1 MSQITMLRS
10 LDHQS
15 LAGLVDSVKAAIR
28 KKPANADLRAQLFQL
43 LAVQGAWDKAFEQL
57 KLSSEMNAQAQ
68 PLAVVY
74 GGAIRAEQERQA
86 VFNGEK
92 TPAVLAEP
100 PAWMALQIEA
110 LKTPDETQAANF
122 RALAM
127 EKAPAIAGQLETN
140 GQEQPLAFA
149 WLCDGDGRLGPVCE
163 LIVNGRYGWVPFEQI
178 AQIAFIAPQ
187 GLTDLLWAQADIA
200 LHDGRNY
207 AGLIPVRYPAPAGKT
222 YAMLD
227 DAANLARRTEW
238 QPLSENDYAGIGQKM
253 WLLPD
258 SEQAILDVRSAR
270 FEPLPDTAVA
280 ER

>member
-1 MSQITMLRS
+1 MSQIFMLRS
-10 LDHQS
+10 FDNQALNE
-15 LAGLVDSVKAAIR
+15 LVDGVKAAIR
-28 KKPANADLRAQLFQL
+28 KKPSDADLRAQLFQL

-57 KLSSEMNAQAQ
+57 TLSAEMNAQAQ

-100 PAWMALQIEA
+100 PAWMAMLIEA
-110 LKTPDETQAANF
+110 LKTPDAIQAAQL

-127 EKAPAIAGQLETN
+127 ENAPAIAGQLELN
-140 GQEQPLAFA
+140 GQDQALAFE

-163 LIVNGRYGWVPFEQI
+163 LIVNGRYGWFPFGQI
-178 AQIAFIAPQ
+178 ARIGLIAPQ
-187 GLTDLLWAQADIA
+187 GLTDLLWAQAEIE
-200 LHDGRNY
+200 LHDGRSY
-207 AGLIPVRYPAPAGKT
+207 AGLIPVRYPAPSGKS

-227 DAANLARRTEW
+227 DAANLARRTAW
-238 QPLSENDYAGIGQKM
+238 QPLSENVYAGVGQKM

-258 SEQAILDVRSAR
+258 SEQAILDVHSVRFDRQPDISA
-270 FEPLPDTAVA
+270 A
-280 ER
+280 EI